1 MLVRTLDAQDVPD
14 IVAIQSA
21 SPEIA
26 QWKAEDY
33 PTSTNDSM
41 AAWVVES
48 DHAVAGFV
56 VARRAADEL
65 EILNIAVAQTARRQG
80 AGSVLLKQ
88 AIAWGGEHGATQA
101 HLEVRAS
108 NLTAIAFYKRHGF
121 IDSGRRPRYY
131 ISPVEDAILL
141 SRRIEPNRN

>member
-1 MLVRTLDAQDVPD
+1 MLVRLLEPRD
-14 IVAIQSA
+14 ITGVLAIQRS

-41 AAWVVES
+41 AAWVVEP
-48 DHAVAGFV
+48 DEAVAGFV

-88 AIAWGGEHGATQA
+88 AIAWGAEHGATQA

-121 IDSGRRPRYY
+121 IVSGSRPRYY
-131 ISPVEDAILL
+131 ASPVEDAILL